1 MGVGAHLHAASGYS
15 ARYGASHPS
24 DLVKRAVER
33 GIGTLALTD
42 RDTVAGAVRFAK
54 AAAGAGVRPLF
65 GVDVAVAP
73 AVGSGGRA
81 APAGARPR
89 TPVRGGAYVVEP
101 PLRVTLLARDAAGW
115 ARLCRLVSAAHAA
128 GTPGAPADAAATR
141 AGATRAAEAPADA
154 SHAAEAIA
162 TAASPASA
170 LAPPPVVSWPVL
182 ERYADQGLVVML
194 GPMSEPVR
202 ALAAGRPD
210 LAERLL
216 APWREIVGPG
226 LRLEVLWYGVPG
238 TGPGSLRLAARTLG
252 LADRLGI
259 PAVLTNAV
267 RYADPAQ
274 HRIADVL
281 DSARLLRPIDRRR
294 LDSGERWLKGPDAMA
309 YAAER
314 IAAATGPGAGSGAAS
329 DPTRTAELLAETVRT
344 AELCTVDPVADL
356 GIGIGPAPARRSF
369 PEPQSVGA
377 GPGPDEAA
385 ALLRRRCAEGMFA
398 RGLDRDR
405 QAVRR
410 LEHELG
416 VIGKLGFESYFLAVS
431 QVVTDI
437 RAMGIRVAA
446 RGSGAGSMVNHALF
460 IATANPLEHHLLFE
474 RFLSVRRRSLPDID
488 LDVESARRLEVYDR
502 IIERFG
508 TERVAVAAMPET
520 YRARHA
526 LRDTGLALGLPP
538 QTVDTIA
545 KSFPHIRACDIR
557 GALAELPELKGLAAE
572 AASYGPLWELA
583 EGLDAL
589 PRGYAMHPCGVILS
603 DAALLDRLPV
613 QPTPGGRYPMVQADK
628 EDVEDLGL
636 VKLDVLGVRMQSAMA
651 HAVAEVRRTT
661 GRQLDLD
668 NPDHVPLADPG
679 AFALICASDTVG
691 MFQLES
697 PGQQDLVG
705 RLQPR
710 GVQDV
715 IADISL
721 FRPGPV
727 KGGMPALYIAA
738 RHGAAPRYPHPDLE
752 PVLADTYGVTIWHE
766 QIIDIFAVMTGCD
779 RALGEL
785 ARRALAG
792 PDRLPR
798 VEAWFRQRAGARGY
812 AAPVLDEVW
821 GIVAAFG
828 AYGFCR
834 AHAVA
839 FAVPALQSAWLKAHH
854 PAALYA
860 GLLEHDPGMW
870 PARVIVSDAR
880 RHGVSVLPVDINHSA
895 SEHRVER
902 TADGAWAVRLSLST
916 VKGAGA
922 EEVARIAAGPPYA
935 SLQDFWER
943 ARPALPT
950 AERLI
955 RIGALDALR
964 GRLTRR
970 DLLLQVS
977 ELHRHTRGRAVDGQL
992 ALGGALVTAA
1002 PSGLPE
1008 MTSREALNAE
1018 IEVLSIDVSQHLM
1031 EHHHRLL
1038 REIGAVD
1045 SAHLGAMRPG
1055 QRVLVAGV
1063 RASTQTPPIPSGK
1076 RVIFV
1081 TLEDG
1086 RGLVDIAFFE
1096 DSHDACAHTVFHSG
1110 LLLVRGTVEA
1120 RGPRRTVVGQMVW
1133 NLEEIAVARRD
1144 RGPEAAL
1151 ALLGRAD
1158 PAPTPAQGAAPQRTL
1173 ANGTSGARL
1182 HPYADLQPAG
1192 TRAADLKS
1200 LGYTSPG
1207 SAG

>member
-1 MGVGAHLHAASGYS
+1 MSGCAHLHAASGYS

-24 DLVKRAVER
+24 DLVKRAAER
-33 GIGTLALTD
+33 GIGMLALTD

-54 AAAGAGVRPLF
+54 AAVGAGIRPVF

-73 AVGSGGRA
+73 FGSAGRVDAPFGSAGPVG
-81 APAGARPR
+81 PAGLGGPSGPSGLGGTTGLKGPAGPSGPRR
-89 TPVRGGAYVVEP
+89 TPVRGGAYVAEP
-101 PLRVTLLARDAAGW
+101 ALRVTLLARDAGGW
-115 ARLCRLVSAAHAA
+115 ARLCRLVSAAHA
-128 GTPGAPADAAATR
+128 DAA
-141 AGATRAAEAPADA
+141 GG
-154 SHAAEAIA
+154 
-162 TAASPASA
+162 
-170 LAPPPVVSWPVL
+170 PPVVSRAVL
-182 ERYADQGLVVML
+182 ERYAGQGLVVML
-194 GPMSEPVR
+194 GPVSEPVR

-210 LAERLL
+210 VAERLL
-216 APWREIVGPG
+216 APWREIAGPD
-226 LRLEVLWYGVPG
+226 LRLEVLWYGLSG
-238 TGPGSLRLAARTLG
+238 TGPGSLRLAARTLA

-281 DSARLLRPIDRRR
+281 DAARLLRPIDRRR
-294 LDSGERWLKGPDAMA
+294 LDCGERWLKGPAAMA
-309 YAAER
+309 EAAER
-314 IAAATGPGAGSGAAS
+314 IAAAAGSHPGPGSGRAA
-329 DPTRTAELLAETVRT
+329 ALLAETART
-344 AELCTVDPVADL
+344 AELCAVDPVAAL
-356 GIGIGPAPARRSF
+356 GLGTGRPAF
-369 PEPQSVGA
+369 PEPEVVGA
-377 GPGPDEAA
+377 DPGPGGAA
-385 ALLRRRCAEGMFA
+385 ALLRRRCEEGMFA

-405 QAVRR
+405 RAVER
-410 LEHELG
+410 LEYELG
-416 VIGKLGFESYFLAVS
+416 VIGKLGFESYFLAVA
-431 QVVTDI
+431 QVVADI
-437 RAMGIRVAA
+437 RSMGIRVAA

-474 RFLSVRRRSLPDID
+474 RFLSVRRASLPDID

-508 TERVAVAAMPET
+508 TERVAVASMPET

-526 LRDTGLALGLPP
+526 LRDTGLALGLAP
-538 QTVDTIA
+538 QVVDRIA

-557 GALAELPELKGLAAE
+557 DALNTLPELKQLASE
-572 AASYGPLWELA
+572 ADGFGPLWELA

-603 DAALLDRLPV
+603 NASLLDRLPV

-651 HAVAEVRRTT
+651 HAVAEIRRTT

-668 NPDHVPLADPG
+668 NPDHVRLDDPG
-679 AFALICASDTVG
+679 AFELIRQARTVG

-779 RALGEL
+779 RALGEI

-798 VEAWFRQRAGARGY
+798 VEAWFRRQAGACGY
-812 AAPVLDEVW
+812 GTEVLDEVW
-821 GIVAAFG
+821 EIVAAFG

-870 PARVIVSDAR
+870 PPRVIVSDAR
-880 RHGVSVLPVDINHSA
+880 RHGVPVLPVDVNR
-895 SEHRVER
+895 SEAGHRVER
-902 TADGAWAVRLSLST
+902 TPDGTWGVRLSLSS
-916 VKGAGA
+916 VKGIS
-922 EEVARIAAGPPYA
+922 EEQTARIAANRPY
-935 SLQDFWER
+935 SGLQDFWER
-943 ARPALPT
+943 ARPALPV

-955 RIGALDALR
+955 RIGALDTLR
-964 GRLTRR
+964 GPLTRR

-977 ELHRHTRGRAVDGQL
+977 ELHRHTRAPAADGQL
-992 ALGGALVTAA
+992 ALGGELVTAE

-1008 MTSREALNAE
+1008 MTSREALTAE
-1018 IEVLSIDVSQHLM
+1018 IDILSIDVSQHLM
-1031 EHHHRLL
+1031 DHHHRLL
-1038 REIGAVD
+1038 REIGATD
-1045 SAHLGAMRPG
+1045 SAHLATMSPGRP
-1055 QRVLVAGV
+1055 VLVAGV

-1076 RVIFV
+1076 RIIFV

-1086 RGLVDIAFFE
+1086 SGLVDVAFFE

-1120 RGPRRTVVGQMVW
+1120 RGPRRTVVGHMAW
-1133 NLEEIAVARRD
+1133 NLEEIAAARRD
-1144 RGPEAAL
+1144 HGPEAAL

-1158 PAPTPAQGAAPQRTL
+1158 PAPTPAQGAAAEHAPADGTRRTL